1 MIQKLQW
8 RLTLLFTGAT
18 SLVFLLLLCVALF
31 YQLNWTDSQTD
42 MAFRNQFAD
51 LRSRL
56 ELDTDISD
64 SWLARMEAEGK
75 YIIHIEE
82 NGRPLFFSG
91 AWKPETDRGVL
102 LERAR
107 EQALLEHVDLSR
119 RPFSYSSQESSV
131 FSVEGGRGDTYLGC
145 AVVLSREQGVR
156 GMILLL
162 DTTGKKRARQWQCLL
177 FLLLELL
184 GSAALYL
191 VSRRLVSRAVKP
203 VEEYHR
209 KQTEF
214 VAAASHELRSP
225 LAVMQACASAILNM
239 PEQAGHMAELIQ
251 RECIRTGR
259 MVKNLLLLA
268 SLDDMEG
275 AKRKGKGKGRKGG
288 EGGIHAKPEQEEVEA
303 DSLLLQLLE
312 AYEPLCG
319 SRRIRLCLKL
329 PEEIL
334 PPAEGNPQWLYQILA
349 IFLDNAIAYGCV
361 EEEGGQK
368 KSGIELTACC
378 RGKQVVI
385 SVCDHGPG
393 IPYAWKG
400 RIFDRFSRMDPSR
413 RDKEHFGLG
422 LGVALSLAGRMGAE
436 LRVEDTAG
444 GGSTFSIWLR
454 EKQGAVTRKGRA

>member
-1 MIQKLQW
+1 MIQKLQR

-18 SLVFLLLLCVALF
+18 SLVLLLLLCVALF

-42 MAFRNQFAD
+42 MAFQNQFAD
-51 LRSRL
+51 LRSKL
-56 ELDTDISD
+56 ELDTGVSD
-64 SWLARMEAEGK
+64 SWLARMEADGK
-75 YIIHIEE
+75 YIIHMEE

-91 AWKPETDRGVL
+91 SWKPKTDRSVL
-102 LERAR
+102 IERAR
-107 EQALLEHVDLSR
+107 EQALLKHVDLSS
-119 RPFSYSSQESSV
+119 RPFSYSSQESTV
-131 FSVEGGRGDTYLGC
+131 FSLKGDKGDTYLGC
-145 AVVLSREQGVR
+145 AVVISREQGFR

-162 DTTGKKRARQWQCLL
+162 DTTGKKRARQWQCFL

-184 GSAALYL
+184 GSMALYL
-191 VSRRLVSRAVKP
+191 VSRRLVRRAVKP

-225 LAVMQACASAILNM
+225 LAVMQTCASAIVTM

-251 RECIRTGR
+251 KECTRTGR
-259 MVKNLLLLA
+259 LVKNLLLLA

-275 AKRKGKGKGRKGG
+275 TKGSSKEHEYGKGRLDAETGQ
-288 EGGIHAKPEQEEVEA
+288 EGVEA

-319 SRRIRLCLKL
+319 SRGIRLRLKL

-334 PPAEGNPQWLYQILA
+334 PLAEGNPQWLYQILA

-361 EEEGGQK
+361 EEEGEQK
-368 KSGIELTACC
+368 KGGIELTACHK
-378 RGKQVVI
+378 GKQVVI

-393 IPYAWKG
+393 IPDEWKE

-422 LGVALSLAGRMGAE
+422 LGIALSLAERMGAR
-436 LRVEDTAG
+436 LRVEDTKG
-444 GGSTFSIWLR
+444 GGSTFGIWLR
-454 EKQGAVTRKGRA
+454 EKTE